1 MFRIVIR
8 EHAGTRLEKLIQNI
22 LNTFKLKGYSFL
34 IDLMRI
40 GASGPK
46 YRTFLFTFSL
56 YI

>member
-8 EHAGTRLEKLIQNI
+8 EHAGTGMEMLIQNI
-22 LNTFKLKGYSFL
+22 LNTFKLKGDSFL
-34 IDLMRI
+34 IDVMRI

-46 YRTFLFTFSL
+46 HRTFLFLFSL

>member
-8 EHAGTRLEKLIQNI
+8 EHAGTRMEKLIQSI
-22 LNTFKLKGYSFL
+22 LNTFKLKEDSFL

-40 GASGPK
+40 GALGPK
-46 YRTFLFTFSL
+46 HRTFLFLFSL